1 MINRYKKFFGGY
13 IFEKLKLVLLLF
25 SFTILYELISM
36 QKYINISN
44 FENLNNKAYIF
55 KIKDNKSY
63 NSKFKKFLPK
73 VKNNNS
79 YIPNLKEIY
88 NSKELFINSEDIT
101 NEYIKYIRPLEEN
114 EEREPEKNHSEIIFN
129 KKYFKKREDQYS
141 YKKYVKL
148 CQEEKLII
156 NPFNI
161 KYDNNP
167 LISIIV
173 CSYNKENL
181 IIKSIRSI
189 QNQSLKNI
197 EIIIVDD
204 FSIDNTSLKYK
215 YFLESDPRIRI
226 FIIFFDVSDFY
237 EDNYV
242 LEDIFILMEKY
253 NLDSLKMLFRVI
265 KSYKVNKS
273 KIPFHVDNLAKI
285 VYGTDNIIKINE
297 KVFEN
302 WGNVWNRIIKKNI
315 LLKSLNLIKD
325 KILNVY
331 QNKIED
337 YFYNLII
344 NKISTNFLV
353 IERIGYVYYWDGK
366 GEGTANFD
374 NDINRNKAI
383 QQEISILYFHYNFLP
398 KNDNKI
404 TIINKLKEFNN
415 GYGKYKLSYFR
426 SRFYL
431 LNDLLNILI
440 EDRYILNDEKIFLK
454 KLLNESIAREKKFKI

>member
-1 MINRYKKFFGGY
+1 MSLEEIREEDFYLQEQKERIVY
-13 IFEKLKLVLLLF
+13 LLKLVLLLF
-25 SFTILYELISM
+25 SFTLLYKLISI

-73 VKNNNS
+73 VKYNNS

-129 KKYFKKREDQYS
+129 KRYFKKRKDQYS

-204 FSIDNTSLKYK
+204 FSIDNTSIKYK
-215 YFLESDPRIRI
+215 YLLESDPRIRI
-226 FIIFFDVSDFY
+226 FRHSKNMGTWRTRLDGFLYSKGKYIIFFDASDFY

-265 KSYKVNKS
+265 KSYKVYLNSWNSQIDYISNSYNTNDSNLILWKKQ
-273 KIPFHVDNLAKI
+273 KIPL
-285 VYGTDNIIKINE
+285 
-297 KVFEN
+297 
-302 WGNVWNRIIKKNI
+302 
-315 LLKSLNLIKD
+315 
-325 KILNVY
+325 
-331 QNKIED
+331 
-337 YFYNLII
+337 
-344 NKISTNFLV
+344 
-353 IERIGYVYYWDGK
+353 
-366 GEGTANFD
+366 
-374 NDINRNKAI
+374 
-383 QQEISILYFHYNFLP
+383 
-398 KNDNKI
+398 
-404 TIINKLKEFNN
+404 TIIICKNNYLKNQ
-415 GYGKYKLSYFR
+415 KKQ
-426 SRFYL
+426 
-431 LNDLLNILI
+431 LI
-440 EDRYILNDEKIFLK
+440 QID
-454 KLLNESIAREKKFKI
+454 KFKIKNNFFKYL

>member
-1 MINRYKKFFGGY
+1 
-13 IFEKLKLVLLLF
+13 
-25 SFTILYELISM
+25 
-36 QKYINISN
+36 
-44 FENLNNKAYIF
+44 
-55 KIKDNKSY
+55 
-63 NSKFKKFLPK
+63 
-73 VKNNNS
+73 
-79 YIPNLKEIY
+79 
-88 NSKELFINSEDIT
+88 
-101 NEYIKYIRPLEEN
+101 
-114 EEREPEKNHSEIIFN
+114 
-129 KKYFKKREDQYS
+129 
-141 YKKYVKL
+141 
-148 CQEEKLII
+148 
-156 NPFNI
+156 
-161 KYDNNP
+161 
-167 LISIIV
+167 
-173 CSYNKENL
+173 
-181 IIKSIRSI
+181 
-189 QNQSLKNI
+189 
-197 EIIIVDD
+197 
-204 FSIDNTSLKYK
+204 
-215 YFLESDPRIRI
+215 
-226 FIIFFDVSDFY
+226 
-237 EDNYV
+237 
-242 LEDIFILMEKY
+242 MEKY

-273 KIPFHVDNLAKI
+273 KIPFHVYNLAKI

-374 NDINRNKAI
+374 NEINRNKAI
-383 QQEISILYFHYNFLP
+383 QQEISILYFQYNFLP

-440 EDRYILNDEKIFLK
+440 EDRYILNDDKIFLK
-454 KLLNESIAREKKFKI
+454 KLLNESIAREKKFKN